1 VCHRGS
7 DWSEATYASM
17 NKQSKLSHWGW
28 SHNWGSH
35 SFSSAWL
42 HKCQCNSQDNSED
55 DQEDIEGWLTLATP
69 SNCKEN
75 SEEYT
80 QTSQQHFKVNVH
92 FIINIDFS

>member
-1 VCHRGS
+1 LFI
-7 DWSEATYASM
+7 
-17 NKQSKLSHWGW
+17 NKKTSLCHWGW
-28 SHNWGSH
+28 AHDWGSH
-35 SFSSAWL
+35 SCSGAWL
-42 HKCQCNSQDNSED
+42 HEGQDNSQDNSKD
-55 DQEDIEGWLTLATP
+55 DQENIKDRLTLATP